1 MTAASL
7 PRSVPGSGYHLNN
20 ILVKLREVDDD
31 SEDNLRED
39 SRKMERH

>member
-1 MTAASL
+1 VL
-7 PRSVPGSGYHLNN
+7 GSGYHLNN

-39 SRKMERH
+39 SRKRERH